1 MNIVSYEPWNL
12 FQRFQNEINR
22 FYDDS
27 FVRRE
32 HAERHWSPAV
42 DVREEAD
49 RYLIEADVP
58 GVDPND
64 IEITA
69 AAGVLII
76 KGTRSAESSES
87 QDGFKQVERVRGSFY
102 RRFALP
108 EGVDESGIE
117 AKTENGVLRVTV
129 PKQEKAEPRRI
140 RVA

>member
-27 FVRRE
+27 FVRRA
-32 HAERHWSPAV
+32 HAERRWSPAV
-42 DVREEAD
+42 DVREETG
-49 RYLIEADVP
+49 RYVIEADVP
-58 GVDPND
+58 GVDPKD

-69 AAGVLII
+69 DDGALVI
-76 KGTRSAESSES
+76 KGSRRAESSES
-87 QDGFKQVERVRGSFY
+87 QDGFKRVERVRGGFW

-129 PKQEKAEPRRI
+129 PKQEKAEPRCI
-140 RVA
+140 PIA